1 MKKVAV
7 LFLIISLLLVSCIS
21 TKKIDGPSG
30 TIEYKGEVNPPPLE
44 ESSTETILESP
55 GEESEVITEDFSVV
69 ESIESIESV
78 ESIESIESVESV
90 ESDESV
96 ESEAIVTEIQNPPLF
111 QEMTEEEKQDL
122 STVVQNA
129 EDVNY
134 VYTPSDPDVAKIG
147 SVDIPKWFAYLCTGI
162 IIATLL
168 TMCYIANQSKKKM
181 YYGRR
186 D

>member
-55 GEESEVITEDFSVV
+55 GEESEAITEDFSVV
-69 ESIESIESV
+69 EPI
-78 ESIESIESVESV
+78 

-96 ESEAIVTEIQNPPLF
+96 ESEAIVTEIQDPPLF

-134 VYTPSDPDVAKIG
+134 VYTPSDPNVAKIG

>member
-44 ESSTETILESP
+44 ESSTETILEPP

-69 ESIESIESV
+69 EPIEPIEPIESI
-78 ESIESIESVESV
+78 
-90 ESDESV
+90 ESV
-96 ESEAIVTEIQNPPLF
+96 ESEAIVTEIQDPPLF

>member
-30 TIEYKGEVNPPPLE
+30 TIEYKGEVNPPPLD

-69 ESIESIESV
+69 EPI
-78 ESIESIESVESV
+78 

-96 ESEAIVTEIQNPPLF
+96 ESEAIVTEIQDPPLF

>member
-69 ESIESIESV
+69 EPIEPIEP
-78 ESIESIESVESV
+78 I
-90 ESDESV
+90 ESV
-96 ESEAIVTEIQNPPLF
+96 ESEAIVTEIQDPPLF

>member
-55 GEESEVITEDFSVV
+55 GEESEAITEDLSIV
-69 ESIESIESV
+69 EPI
-78 ESIESIESVESV
+78 

-96 ESEAIVTEIQNPPLF
+96 ESEAIVTEIQDPPLF

>member
-21 TKKIDGPSG
+21 TKKIDGSSG

-55 GEESEVITEDFSVV
+55 GEELEVITEDFSVV
-69 ESIESIESV
+69 EPIESV
-78 ESIESIESVESV
+78 
-90 ESDESV
+90 ESV
-96 ESEAIVTEIQNPPLF
+96 ESEAIVTEIQDPPLF

>member
-69 ESIESIESV
+69 EPIEP
-78 ESIESIESVESV
+78 VESV
-90 ESDESV
+90 ESET
-96 ESEAIVTEIQNPPLF
+96 IVTEIQDPPLF
-111 QEMTEEEKQDL
+111 QEMTEEEKQNL

>member
-30 TIEYKGEVNPPPLE
+30 TIEYKGEVNPPSLE

-69 ESIESIESV
+69 ESV
-78 ESIESIESVESV
+78 ESVESV
-90 ESDESV
+90 EPV
-96 ESEAIVTEIQNPPLF
+96 ESEAIVTEIQDPPLF

>member
-55 GEESEVITEDFSVV
+55 GEELEVITEDFSVV
-69 ESIESIESV
+69 EPIESV
-78 ESIESIESVESV
+78 EP
-90 ESDESV
+90 V
-96 ESEAIVTEIQNPPLF
+96 ESEAIVTEIQDPPLF

>member
-7 LFLIISLLLVSCIS
+7 LFLIISLLLISCIS

-44 ESSTETILESP
+44 ESSIETILESP

-69 ESIESIESV
+69 EPIESV
-78 ESIESIESVESV
+78 
-90 ESDESV
+90 ESV
-96 ESEAIVTEIQNPPLF
+96 ESEAIVTEIQDPPLF

-168 TMCYIANQSKKKM
+168 AMCYIANQSKKKM

>member
-69 ESIESIESV
+69 ESV
-78 ESIESIESVESV
+78 
-90 ESDESV
+90 ESV
-96 ESEAIVTEIQNPPLF
+96 ESEAIVTEIQDPPLF

>member
-7 LFLIISLLLVSCIS
+7 LFLVMSLLLASCIS

-30 TIEYKGEVNPPPLE
+30 TIEYNSEVNPPPLE
-44 ESSTETILESP
+44 ENSTETILESP
-55 GEESEVITEDFSVV
+55 GEEPEVITEDFSVV
-69 ESIESIESV
+69 EP
-78 ESIESIESVESV
+78 V
-90 ESDESV
+90 ESDESVESV
-96 ESEAIVTEIQNPPLF
+96 ESEAIVTEIQDPPLF

>member
-69 ESIESIESV
+69 EPIEPIEP
-78 ESIESIESVESV
+78 I
-90 ESDESV
+90 
-96 ESEAIVTEIQNPPLF
+96 ESEAIVTEMQDPPLF

>member
-69 ESIESIESV
+69 EPI
-78 ESIESIESVESV
+78 ESV

-96 ESEAIVTEIQNPPLF
+96 ESEAIVTEIQDPPLF

>member
-21 TKKIDGPSG
+21 TKNIDGPTG

-55 GEESEVITEDFSVV
+55 GEESEVISTDSTTTD
-69 ESIESIESV
+69 IESV
-78 ESIESIESVESV
+78 EP
-90 ESDESV
+90 V
-96 ESEAIVTEIQNPPLF
+96 ESEAIVTEIQDPPLF

>member
-55 GEESEVITEDFSVV
+55 GEELEVITEDFSVV
-69 ESIESIESV
+69 EP
-78 ESIESIESVESV
+78 IESVESV
-90 ESDESV
+90 EPV
-96 ESEAIVTEIQNPPLF
+96 ESEAIVTEIQDPPLF